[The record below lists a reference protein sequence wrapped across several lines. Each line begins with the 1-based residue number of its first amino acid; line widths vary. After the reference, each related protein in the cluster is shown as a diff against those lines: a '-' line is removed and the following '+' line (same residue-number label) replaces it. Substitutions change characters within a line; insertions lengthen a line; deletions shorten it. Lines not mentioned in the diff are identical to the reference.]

1 MKKFLAFMLAAI
13 MVLAMVSCGGK
24 KDEADTTEDK
34 ANDTTEPAKEYNVK
48 DFNLVNEGVLT
59 VGAEI
64 GYPPF
69 EQYADDGVTAI
80 GYDVDLANA
89 IGKKLGLEVKFIDTA
104 FDTIDQGLGVNYDV
118 IIAGYT
124 INPERL
130 EQMLFSEPYIN
141 SYQAVIV
148 RKDSDIKIEKLTD
161 ITGHSVAFQEGT
173 TSGELINDMKDT
185 GTIDCTIVSN
195 EKMLACFTML
205 EKGEVDMVICD
216 SPVANIYLKK
226 NPDAFKLAFQDTE
239 NPEQFGIAMPKT
251 NTALQSAIN
260 DIFKDLEDEGF
271 FQEEEEYWF
280 SQANS

>member
-104 FDTIDQGLGVNYDV
+104 FD
-118 IIAGYT
+118 
-124 INPERL
+124 
-130 EQMLFSEPYIN
+130 
-141 SYQAVIV
+141 
-148 RKDSDIKIEKLTD
+148 KI
-161 ITGHSVAFQEGT
+161 GRAHV
-173 TSGELINDMKDT
+173 
-185 GTIDCTIVSN
+185 
-195 EKMLACFTML
+195 
-205 EKGEVDMVICD
+205 
-216 SPVANIYLKK
+216 
-226 NPDAFKLAFQDTE
+226 
-239 NPEQFGIAMPKT
+239 
-251 NTALQSAIN
+251 
-260 DIFKDLEDEGF
+260 
-271 FQEEEEYWF
+271 
-280 SQANS
+280 